1 IADGKSPAQPS
12 PAKAS
17 PVKAPA
23 AKAPAAKAQR
33 PRAPHLARSIRAAV
47 KDEPVEPQ
55 EGKSRG
61 LDIGQI
67 ITRALT
73 AAGLMK

>member
-1 IADGKSPAQPS
+1 
-12 PAKAS
+12 
-17 PVKAPA
+17 
-23 AKAPAAKAQR
+23 APAAKAQR